1 MLADRAL
8 SPMLGVALHAVS
20 CASRLSRGV
29 RHEFASKGGV
39 LTKEDTSPVTVADFG
54 VQALVTLFLR
64 EHAPAD
70 RFRLVAEEE
79 ADALS
84 RDPTLLQTVTGLVNQ
99 HYPRYGTAVA
109 RRWAEADVLDALS
122 QGGDGGGGEGAF
134 WFLDPIDGTR
144 GFVRRRFAR
153 RRAMPPRSTRM
164 MSRCLNMGLLGFLAL

>member
-8 SPMLGVALHAVS
+8 LSVALHAVS

-39 LTKEDTSPVTVADFG
+39 LTKSDTSPVTVADFG

-79 ADALS
+79 ADALA
-84 RDPTLLQTVTGLVNQ
+84 RDPELLQTVTGLVNQ
-99 HYPRYGTAVA
+99 HYPRASA
-109 RRWAEADVLDALS
+109 AAAAAPPPRWAEADVLDALS
-122 QGGDGGGGEGAF
+122 RGGDGGGDGAF

-144 GFVRRRFAR
+144 GFVRHRHAHRL
-153 RRAMPPRSTRM
+153 P
-164 MSRCLNMGLLGFLAL
+164 